1 MLCRLHLS
9 ILFPYTTL
17 FRSFIFACLYAVQP
31 LVSVFVNV
39 FHISVSKSS
48 LSLSLTIVG
57 LIIGL
62 NVLGLLSD
70 RYGRTFLIKG
80 ALVGSFLLFL
90 IIPLTESFI
99 LLLVLRFIQ
108 GLVLAGLPR

>member
-31 LVSVFVNV
+31 LLPVFVNV

-90 IIPLTESFI
+90 IIPLTVHY
-99 LLLVLRFIQ
+99 LQYRL
-108 GLVLAGLPR
+108 